1 MKIKDELHHNLFLY
15 ALFALAVSGCSQKPF
30 KDSPGH
36 LPPLAELQK
45 SQKGIPKPVLGKPFL
60 PPPVNQRPEQRYT
73 VVVHDVPV
81 RELLFALARDAKVN
95 VDIAPGISGNAS
107 LNAIDQTLPQIL
119 ERLKRQIDIRYQLL
133 DGTLV
138 VSADLP
144 YIVQYSVPYINL
156 SRSSESEV
164 SIATQISSTGTSDP
178 TAGGGGSSG
187 GSGSGSSNSAT
198 NVKNSSSHLFWETLL
213 NNIRAILN
221 NQDSM
226 RGDKGMSGAG
236 PETQTEKSPTDG
248 SIIANQESGVIAVKA
263 SEKQHREIRKY
274 IDNVVEHASRQVLIE
289 ATIVEVALSDE
300 YQAGIDWRIIAAN
313 DKFKFE
319 QSFQDLLGTATTAAA
334 VSAPPVAIAVGAND
348 VLAAI
353 KMLDTFGNSR
363 VLSSPKLMVL
373 NNQTAVLK
381 VVTNIPYFTTKAE
394 ISGGTATTT
403 PITAFTTELHTVP
416 VGLVMN
422 VTPQISDNNSVIINA
437 RPTVSR
443 VNGFV
448 EDPNPAFRSLL
459 NPVKSEI
466 PRIEVREMESI
477 LKVGS
482 GDIGVIGGL
491 MQDSVENTTEG
502 TPGLNRMDYI
512 DNLFSFKKRDN
523 KKTELVVF
531 LRPRVIKTASTQG
544 ELKDFNTYLENPPVK
559 FEVPEFK

>member
-1 MKIKDELHHNLFLY
+1 MKINIELRHKTFIP
-15 ALFALAVSGCSQKPF
+15 AFFWFVISGCAQKPF
-30 KDSPGH
+30 EDSPGH
-36 LPPLAELQK
+36 LSPVSGYREQQSA
-45 SQKGIPKPVLGKPFL
+45 IPKPVLSKPFL
-60 PPPVNQRPEQRYT
+60 PPPAKLHAEQRFSI
-73 VVVHDVPV
+73 VVHDVPV
-81 RELLFALARDAKVN
+81 RELLFALARDAKMN
-95 VDIAPGISGNAS
+95 VDIAPGISGNIS

-138 VSADLP
+138 ISADLP
-144 YIVQYSVPYINL
+144 YFVQYSVPYINL
-156 SRSSESEV
+156 SRTSESEV
-164 SIATQISSTGTSDP
+164 SIATQISSTGTGS
-178 TAGGGGSSG
+178 AGGASSG
-187 GSGSGSSNSAT
+187 GGSGSSNSAT
-198 NVKNSSSHLFWETLL
+198 NVKTSSTHLFWETLL

-226 RGDKGMSGAG
+226 RGDKGMSGAS
-236 PETQTEKSPTDG
+236 PQTQTEKSPTDG

-289 ATIVEVALSDE
+289 ATIVEVELNDS
-300 YQAGIDWRIIAAN
+300 YQTGIDWRVVAAHGKFQFDQNFQDVIGIAGIAA
-313 DKFKFE
+313 
-319 QSFQDLLGTATTAAA
+319 AAA
-334 VSAPPVAIAVGAND
+334 PQTAIAIKGQD
-348 VLAAI
+348 ILASI
-353 KMLDTFGNSR
+353 KLLDTFGNSR

-381 VVTNIPYFTTKAE
+381 VVNNIPYFTTKAE

-443 VNGFV
+443 VNGSV
-448 EDPNPAFRSLL
+448 QDPNPSLSGVESL
-459 NPVKSEI
+459 I
-466 PRIEVREMESI
+466 PQIEVREMESI
-477 LKVGS
+477 LKVDN

-491 MQDSVENTTEG
+491 MQNSVENSTSG
-502 TPGLNRMDYI
+502 TPGLSRIDYI
-512 DNLFSFKKRDN
+512 DNLFGFKKRAN

-531 LRPRVIKTASTQG
+531 LRPRVIKTASIQG
-544 ELKDFNTYLENPPVK
+544 ELKDFNAYLENPPVK
-559 FEVPEFK
+559 FDVPEFK